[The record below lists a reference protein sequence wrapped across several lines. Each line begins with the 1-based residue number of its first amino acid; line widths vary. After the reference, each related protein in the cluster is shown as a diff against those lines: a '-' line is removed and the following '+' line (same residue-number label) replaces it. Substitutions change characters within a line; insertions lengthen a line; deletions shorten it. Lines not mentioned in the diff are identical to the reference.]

1 MVRPRSKR
9 VNRMFIHPGLAFEK
23 QPPTAAWLSH
33 WIWTQLAAMDLAHKS
48 RIGVTR
54 HEFSNNCRD
63 HDEPCALGARLSDH
77 LDADSG
83 GEHLVDFKED
93 PEFTLNS
100 KGLSSLLPYVTMKA
114 AVQPVVSVKAVNKN
128 PNPKKQIHTKP
139 RPRHLLWPG

>member
-1 MVRPRSKR
+1 
-9 VNRMFIHPGLAFEK
+9 
-23 QPPTAAWLSH
+23 
-33 WIWTQLAAMDLAHKS
+33 
-48 RIGVTR
+48 
-54 HEFSNNCRD
+54 
-63 HDEPCALGARLSDH
+63 
-77 LDADSG
+77 
-83 GEHLVDFKED
+83 LVDFKED